1 MSAAWNV
8 CRNASSNANACRRLA
23 AVAAL
28 CLPLTL
34 SGCFILSTTR
44 RLPIPKPP
52 ISVQTTAPENLVAQ
66 LNQRWGAMDTLTATV
81 EIQASVLKSKEGLA
95 KDYTTFRGHI
105 LIRNPEM
112 LRVVGQVPVLGTKMF
127 DMASDGKTFSLYV
140 PSKNKLY
147 KGLNALKKKSA
158 STVENMR
165 PGFFL
170 DALVV
175 RGLEP
180 DDLYAVT
187 ADVATQEDEARKH
200 FYSVPEYILSIMR
213 RNSGSAQLTPVR
225 VITFHRDD
233 LLPYQQ
239 DLYDKEGNLETEVFY
254 DNYGDFGSGRYPSKV
269 TIRRPLEEYQVVL
282 TVEKISENIKLT
294 DDQFQ
299 VTPPP
304 DGTVVQKL
312 E

>member
-1 MSAAWNV
+1 MSA
-8 CRNASSNANACRRLA
+8 SRRLA
-23 AVAAL
+23 TVAAL

-44 RLPIPKPP
+44 KLPIPRPP
-52 ISVQTTAPENLVAQ
+52 SEVQTIAPENLVAQ
-66 LNQRWGAMDTLTATV
+66 MNQRWGAMDTLTATV
-81 EIQASVLKSKEGLA
+81 EIQASVLKSKEGMA
-95 KDYTTFRGHI
+95 RDYTTFRGHI
-105 LIRNPEM
+105 LIRKPEM

-140 PSKNKLY
+140 PHNNKLY
-147 KGLNALKKKSA
+147 KGSNALKKRSA
-158 STVENMR
+158 SQVENMR

-170 DALVV
+170 DALIV

-180 DDLYAVT
+180 NDLYAVT
-187 ADVATQEDEARKH
+187 ADTVTVEDAARKH

-213 RNSGSAQLTPVR
+213 QKPGSQELTPVR
-225 VITFHRDD
+225 VVTFHRDD
-233 LLPYQQ
+233 LLPYEQ
-239 DLYDKEGNLETEVFY
+239 DLYDKEGNLETQVSY
-254 DNYGDFGSGRYPSKV
+254 ASYADFGPSRYPSKV
-269 TIRRPLEEYQVVL
+269 TIRRPLEEFQIVMTIEKVV
-282 TVEKISENIKLT
+282 ENIKLT

-304 DGTVVQKL
+304 EGTEIQKL